1 MANIKSQKKRVI
13 TNEKARLRNVS
24 YKSKLRTSMKAVRVA
39 VEAKDVTKAN
49 EALVKAF
56 SIIDRAVIK
65 GIEHKG
71 TANRQKSNLQTLVN
85 SLNK

>member
-71 TANRQKSNLQTLVN
+71 TARRQKSNLQLLVN
-85 SLNK
+85 SLSK

>member
-71 TANRQKSNLQTLVN
+71 TARRQKSNLQLLVN
-85 SLNK
+85 NLSK

>member
-71 TANRQKSNLQTLVN
+71 TASRQKSNLQLLVI
-85 SLNK
+85 SLSN